1 MNWESGEE
9 IGCMHVQC
17 DREAWLKDRS
27 LMETQ
32 MVRMV
37 RAGDRNG
44 REVGGGMLFLKRSL
58 EEK

>member
-1 MNWESGEE
+1 MDMSLSKLWESGEE
-9 IGCMHVQC
+9 LGCMHVQC
-17 DREAWLKDRS
+17 YREVWLKDRS

-44 REVGGGMLFLKRSL
+44 IEVEGRMLF
-58 EEK
+58 

>member
-9 IGCMHVQC
+9 IGCMHVQG

-44 REVGGGMLFLKRSL
+44 REVGGGMLFLR
-58 EEK
+58 EV

>member
-1 MNWESGEE
+1 
-9 IGCMHVQC
+9 MHVQC
-17 DREAWLKDRS
+17 YREVWLKYRS

-44 REVGGGMLFLKRSL
+44 IEVEGRMLF
-58 EEK
+58 

>member
-1 MNWESGEE
+1 LGKETYWESGEE
-9 IGCMHVQC
+9 LGCMHVQC
-17 DREAWLKDRS
+17 YREVWLKDRS

-44 REVGGGMLFLKRSL
+44 IEVEGRMLF
-58 EEK
+58 